1 MTNRDFDALIEMVKD
16 DLVELVHEG
25 EYTNKNL
32 SHDQRLQIIEKVEEM
47 SPQEVLALFIGEQD
61 AGRIRE
67 FQSKFGRFLRYSLAV
82 IAAGA
87 AGPAAPALGPLIYY
101 LYRRAMEPCKRRCG
115 ARHARGPA
123 GKKCKYECQMRH
135 ILDMVRKL
143 RSELSKC
150 AQQKKQKKCENKIKR
165 EIEKWSNR
173 FEQAKEN
180 FEKAEEK
187 MRERRRKTLGYE
199 ESARLFEQ
207 EDNDKADP
215 GEALIKPSEPNPRV
229 SRIVR
234 LATTD
239 GLQAVPIPLISV
251 ALNEI
256 VKRYDYDCMRRCFRK
271 PSVTK
276 RYCHSQCREQSRL
289 NSIRMIRAGLSR
301 CNQAQQPDKCRR
313 KLATMLKDW
322 QRRAVQTARTHEKN
336 ENRRRAKLTKD

>member
-143 RSELSKC
+143 RSELSK
-150 AQQKKQKKCENKIKR
+150 
-165 EIEKWSNR
+165 
-173 FEQAKEN
+173 
-180 FEKAEEK
+180 
-187 MRERRRKTLGYE
+187 
-199 ESARLFEQ
+199 
-207 EDNDKADP
+207 
-215 GEALIKPSEPNPRV
+215 
-229 SRIVR
+229 
-234 LATTD
+234 
-239 GLQAVPIPLISV
+239 
-251 ALNEI
+251 
-256 VKRYDYDCMRRCFRK
+256 
-271 PSVTK
+271 
-276 RYCHSQCREQSRL
+276 
-289 NSIRMIRAGLSR
+289 
-301 CNQAQQPDKCRR
+301 
-313 KLATMLKDW
+313 
-322 QRRAVQTARTHEKN
+322 
-336 ENRRRAKLTKD
+336 